1 MKLMKRTPLKRGN
14 KGLRRVAKHDKMSLT
29 RLHKKAR
36 TIFAHWIVKRD
47 KNKCFTCGKP
57 GNQAGHFRHGK
68 NMDFSERGNHCQ
80 DVACNLFRS
89 GNLAVYAQKLIEKY
103 GVNIIGE
110 LNREA
115 DKPRVFKRQEL
126 LEIIERYK

>member
-1 MKLMKRTPLKRGN
+1 MKQGRPIKRG

-36 TIFAHWIVKRD
+36 TVFAHWIVARD
-47 KNKCFTCGKP
+47 KNVCFTCGKW

-80 DVACNLFRS
+80 CVACNLFRS
-89 GNLAVYAQKLIEKY
+89 GNLAVYAQRLIEKY
-103 GVNIIGE
+103 GANIIKK
-110 LNREA
+110 LNQEA
-115 DKPRVFKRQEL
+115 DKVRIFKRKEL
-126 LEIIERYK
+126 ERIIKKYA